1 MRLVDLGDV
10 VGRRKIAEIARL
22 ATSSAQRQR
31 HRWGLSRKR
40 RTQSGY
46 KEPGC
51 AVSYQELTHGNLE
64 AFAVRQDPHSEAL
77 NHRPP
82 RSRNLP
88 GS

>member
-1 MRLVDLGDV
+1 M
-10 VGRRKIAEIARL
+10 
-22 ATSSAQRQR
+22 
-31 HRWGLSRKR
+31 
-40 RTQSGY
+40 
-46 KEPGC
+46 
-51 AVSYQELTHGNLE
+51 SYQELTHRNLE